1 MKNFR
6 GKRYLEE
13 GRRGVGATY
22 KGWWGGEGITA
33 RPYIPPRKKL
43 LFVDL
48 SRERKPASQSISTR
62 GKARSKKIPFRKEAC
77 LQSGFGHVSSGAIAE
92 RIKFLNEKDAG
103 AFANGRRRRRP
114 AWEARR
120 YNTGKFSL
128 EREFWQRLE
137 REFFRCKIWLGPWL
151 GGGGERWGKWK
162 KAMGNLMYRQINKKE
177 LQFFSILETK
187 EFCAALQVRTYDL
200 VGRDEVVLQKMG
212 GCWCYTTFRQ

>member
-13 GRRGVGATY
+13 ARRGVGATY

-103 AFANGRRRRRP
+103 AIANGRRRRRP

-137 REFFRCKIWLGPWL
+137 REFFRCQIWLGPWL
-151 GGGGERWGKWK
+151 GGGGEVGKMK
-162 KAMGNLMYRQINKKE
+162 KSHGQPNVSPNQQKRA
-177 LQFFSILETK
+177 SILFHFRNERVL
-187 EFCAALQVRTYDL
+187 CALQVRTYDL